1 MTNCS
6 KEFKDYRLS
15 QKIFLLNSII
25 SDKTISDNGI
35 LVYCYLRAIQRTDI
49 NWYYISVNA
58 MDFYFRQTYDIETRD
73 KKKYVDGLNDLE
85 KHGLIKKISG
95 KKYEFEY
102 DLQPLYFDPAKTN
115 KENEMWFS
123 VVYSDELSSIM
134 QIDDAVTKT
143 NEKISISKAKIIR
156 YFVNVVSTFLN
167 GQEWSYELSDGTRTD
182 GIIGFSSIEV
192 LADKSNL
199 SKNTVTIYNEIL
211 EKEKILYIF
220 RAKDLIVN
228 FDGSITGI
236 TNTYGRY
243 RYKDYVLGKGKEH
256 KAEYGF
262 ETSKETIKHKTK
274 HTQHRKSMGAKY
286 YNLVERGKKY
296 NEQTIIEIYKYAVEF
311 NDAHAEDDYYVEKLK
326 DLEFFEQFPFITEDC
341 LKKDKKSKC
350 KTKSDEMI
358 WGEPDPMENDYSVE
372 EILNMSTLNNIYEE
386 LEIDNRDEFYW
397 KVRINDRENNFF
409 SNKVL

>member
-1 MTNCS
+1 M
-6 KEFKDYRLS
+6 
-15 QKIFLLNSII
+15 
-25 SDKTISDNGI
+25 
-35 LVYCYLRAIQRTDI
+35 YCYLRAIQRTDI

-58 MDFYFRQTYDIETRD
+58 MDFYFRQRYDIETRD

-102 DLQPLYFDPAKTN
+102 DLQPLYFDPSKTN

-134 QIDDAVTKT
+134 QIDEAVTKM
-143 NEKISISKAKIIR
+143 NEKVSMSKAKLIR

-167 GQEWSYELSDGTRTD
+167 GQEWSYELPDGTSTD
-182 GIIGFSSIEV
+182 GVIGFSSVEV
-192 LADKSNL
+192 LADKSNI

-243 RYKDYVLGKGKEH
+243 RYKDYVLGKAKEH

-262 ETSKETIKHKTK
+262 ESSKEVIKHKTK
-274 HTQHRKSMGAKY
+274 NTKHRKSMGAKY
-286 YNLVERGKKY
+286 YNLVERGKGY
-296 NEQTIIEIYKYAVEF
+296 DEETIIDIYKYAVEY
-311 NDAHAEDDYYVEKLK
+311 NETYAEDDFYADKLK
-326 DLEFFEQFPFITEDC
+326 DLEFFKQFPFITEDC
-341 LKKDKKSKC
+341 LKGEKKIKH
-350 KTKSDEMI
+350 KKSDEVI

-372 EILNMSTLNNIYEE
+372 EILNMPTLNSIYEE
-386 LEIDNRDEFYW
+386 LEIDNRDEFY
-397 KVRINDRENNFF
+397 
-409 SNKVL
+409 